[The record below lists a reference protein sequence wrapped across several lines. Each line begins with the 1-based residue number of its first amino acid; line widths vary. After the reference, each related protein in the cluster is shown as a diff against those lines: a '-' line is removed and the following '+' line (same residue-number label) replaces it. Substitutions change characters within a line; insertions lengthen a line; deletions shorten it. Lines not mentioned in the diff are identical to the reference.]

1 MTDIIIFGGTSEGRR
16 LAEFCAA
23 RKIRAAV
30 SVATGYGESLLKET
44 PRLGIHTGRM
54 DREQMEAWLAGQN
67 PRLVLDA
74 THPYAVQATENIR
87 LACGKLGLP
96 LLRVLRGES
105 GEDGGSRVVTVGS
118 VEEAAA
124 YLDGQEGTILVTT
137 GSKELRAFASLK
149 HCGERVFARVLPSPQ
164 ALEACREAGILP
176 SRILAMQG
184 PFSAELNAA
193 MIRQTGAAWLVTKE
207 SGRAGGFEEKLQA
220 AEETGAKVVLVG
232 RPEKESGVSL
242 EEALERLGEFAPAG
256 PALPAVDSVLSAADQ
271 ALPAVSPALPSAG
284 PALPGEPSGGEFPG
298 GAPARPLLVLAG
310 AGMGTAASMTL
321 EVIRAL
327 RESQVI
333 FGAPRLLGAAREAL
347 EMADELQFPRESG
360 ERRPDGPELAAEY
373 MPEPVFAW
381 LERRP
386 EIRRAAVLFSGDTG
400 FYSGAAGFFRAAGSR
415 EWELRVLP
423 GISSLAQMAAALG
436 KSWEDAVIASR
447 HGREQDVRKLA
458 ENHPKVFVLTGGSC
472 RAEQIC
478 GELSGL
484 PVTVFVGENLGS
496 PEERIVTGKPEELAG
511 EHFASLAVMWIE
523 EDGQ

>member
-1 MTDIIIFGGTSEGRR
+1 MTDIIILGGTSEGRR

-44 PRLGIHTGRM
+44 PWLGIHTGRM

-87 LACGKLGLP
+87 LACGGLGRP

-256 PALPAVDSVLSAADQ
+256 PELPSVDSVLSAAGP
-271 ALPAVSPALPSAG
+271 ALPAVARHSRRLARRSRESPPAGSSMGESPPARCWFWRG
-284 PALPGEPSGGEFPG
+284 PAWG
-298 GAPARPLLVLAG
+298 
-310 AGMGTAASMTL
+310 
-321 EVIRAL
+321 
-327 RESQVI
+327 
-333 FGAPRLLGAAREAL
+333 
-347 EMADELQFPRESG
+347 
-360 ERRPDGPELAAEY
+360 RRPP
-373 MPEPVFAW
+373 
-381 LERRP
+381 
-386 EIRRAAVLFSGDTG
+386 
-400 FYSGAAGFFRAAGSR
+400 
-415 EWELRVLP
+415 
-423 GISSLAQMAAALG
+423 
-436 KSWEDAVIASR
+436 
-447 HGREQDVRKLA
+447 
-458 ENHPKVFVLTGGSC
+458 
-472 RAEQIC
+472 
-478 GELSGL
+478 
-484 PVTVFVGENLGS
+484 
-496 PEERIVTGKPEELAG
+496 
-511 EHFASLAVMWIE
+511 
-523 EDGQ
+523 

>member
-44 PRLGIHTGRM
+44 PWLGIHTGRM

-87 LACGKLGLP
+87 LACGGLGLP

-176 SRILAMQG
+176 SHILAMQG

-242 EEALERLGEFAPAG
+242 EEALKRLGEFAPAG
-256 PALPAVDSVLSAADQ
+256 PVLPSAGP

-347 EMADELQFPRESG
+347 KMADELQFPWESG
-360 ERRPDGPELAAEY
+360 GRRQDGPELAAEY

-386 EIRRAAVLFSGDTG
+386 EIRRAIVLFSGDTG

>member
-1 MTDIIIFGGTSEGRR
+1 M
-16 LAEFCAA
+16 AEFCAA
-23 RKIRAAV
+23 QKIRAAV

-44 PRLGIHTGRM
+44 AWLGIHTGRM

-87 LACGKLGLP
+87 LACGRLGLP

-105 GEDGGSRVVTVGS
+105 GEDGGSRVVTVDS

-149 HCGERVFARVLPSPQ
+149 HCGERVFARVLPSLQ

-176 SRILAMQG
+176 SHILAMQG

-256 PALPAVDSVLSAADQ
+256 PALPAVDSVLSAA
-271 ALPAVSPALPSAG
+271 G

-298 GAPARPLLVLAG
+298 GESARPLLVLAG

-333 FGAPRLLGAAREAL
+333 FGAPRLLRAAREAL
-347 EMADELQFPRESG
+347 EMADELQFPWESG
-360 ERRPDGPELAAEY
+360 ERRQDGPELAAEY

-381 LERRP
+381 LESRP

-472 RAEQIC
+472 RVEQIC

-511 EHFASLAVMWIE
+511 ERFASLAVMWIE

>member
-44 PRLGIHTGRM
+44 PWLGIHTGRM

-87 LACGKLGLP
+87 LACGGLGLP

-176 SRILAMQG
+176 SHILAMQG

-256 PALPAVDSVLSAADQ
+256 PALP
-271 ALPAVSPALPSAG
+271 
-284 PALPGEPSGGEFPG
+284 GEPSGGEFPG

-347 EMADELQFPRESG
+347 EMADELQFPWESG
-360 ERRPDGPELAAEY
+360 ERRQDGPELAAEY

-381 LERRP
+381 LESRP

-511 EHFASLAVMWIE
+511 ERFASLAVMWIE

>member
-1 MTDIIIFGGTSEGRR
+1 MEAAPETISGFEKKAERIGLFAGTTEGRLLAWHLRELALPADVFTATEYGKEEIGDPGSLTIHSGR
-16 LAEFCAA
+16 LDEDEMAEQFL
-23 RKIRAAV
+23 RNGDTLIF
-30 SVATGYGESLLKET
+30 
-44 PRLGIHTGRM
+44 
-54 DREQMEAWLAGQN
+54 
-67 PRLVLDA
+67 DA

-87 LACGKLGLP
+87 LACGRQGLP

-105 GEDGGSRVVTVGS
+105 GEDGGSRVVTVDS

-149 HCGERVFARVLPSPQ
+149 HCGERVFARVLPSLQ

-176 SRILAMQG
+176 SHILAMQG

-256 PALPAVDSVLSAADQ
+256 PALP
-271 ALPAVSPALPSAG
+271 
-284 PALPGEPSGGEFPG
+284 GEPSGGEFPG
-298 GAPARPLLVLAG
+298 GESARPLLVLAG

-347 EMADELQFPRESG
+347 KMADELQFPWESG
-360 ERRPDGPELAAEY
+360 ERRQDGPELAAEY

-381 LERRP
+381 LESRP

-511 EHFASLAVMWIE
+511 ERFASLAVMWIE